1 MTKRLC
7 RAAERYPPADREYR
21 TPAAKGRQIPPDASA
36 EQRQYDQFLP
46 AKTGHRETPS
56 WDALSAWDM
65 PEAAIVV
72 ARRSLSARFVVCF
85 DIPDDSGV
93 TYEPSGPPGHFD
105 IRGDLG
111 TLKRYLTDV
120 KLAVDRGG
128 ER

>member
-7 RAAERYPPADREYR
+7 RAAQRYPPADREYR

-36 EQRQYDQFLP
+36 EQRQ
-46 AKTGHRETPS
+46 S

-72 ARRSLSARFVVCF
+72 ARRSLSARFVACF